1 MSGVRDE
8 FMLEII
14 GEGHELWLVR
24 QVQESGMC
32 FGLNKQQEEGS
43 VFCLLI
49 QVKAHSC
56 FS

>member
-8 FMLEII
+8 FMQEII
-14 GEGHELWLVR
+14 GQGHELWLVWL
-24 QVQESGMC
+24 VKESGMC
-32 FGLNKQQEEGS
+32 FGLNKQQQEGS

-49 QVKAHSC
+49 QVKARSC